1 MMGIIASG
9 MAMTTYDKHS
19 RASVA
24 QPGNREC
31 ATVIQ
36 GVNARGWTIPPFAIL
51 KGQYLASSTEGE
63 EGS

>member
-1 MMGIIASG
+1 
-9 MAMTTYDKHS
+9 
-19 RASVA
+19 VA